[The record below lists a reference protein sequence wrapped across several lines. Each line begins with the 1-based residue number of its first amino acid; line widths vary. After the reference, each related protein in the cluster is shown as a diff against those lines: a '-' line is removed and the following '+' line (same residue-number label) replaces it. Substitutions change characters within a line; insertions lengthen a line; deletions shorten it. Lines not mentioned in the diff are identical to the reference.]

1 MPSELEIVMI
11 LALAV
16 GCLLL
21 PHLDRKAVRK
31 LVKEQTGHDVE
42 IPHDRL
48 MYRMLQTFGLG
59 FVVGGFVG
67 PWLLGWSALEG
78 GEIGGVA
85 GIVISVAYKY
95 FKRRREKIRA
105 KAVAG
110 AAADAAPSSP
120 EEPG

>member
-1 MPSELEIVMI
+1 MPSGFEIVMI
-11 LALAV
+11 LAMAV

-21 PHLDRKAVRK
+21 PYLDRKAVRR
-31 LVKEQTGHDVE
+31 LVKEQTGHEIV

-48 MYRMLQTFGLG
+48 MYRILQTFGLG

-78 GEIGGVA
+78 GEVGGVA
-85 GIVISVAYKY
+85 GIIISVAYRY

-105 KAVAG
+105 KAMAE
-110 AAADAAPSSP
+110 AAPSSS
-120 EEPG
+120 EESG

>member
-21 PHLDRKAVRK
+21 PYLDRKAVRK

-78 GEIGGVA
+78 GEMGGVV
-85 GIVISVAYKY
+85 GIVLSVSYKF

-105 KAVAG
+105 KAVAST
-110 AAADAAPSSP
+110 ASSSS
-120 EEPG
+120 EETG